1 MRVVI
6 EETNNKKDNK
16 QRAVLECEDDDA
28 TLDVALSLA
37 LRALY
42 AYGYKRED
50 VTKYLM
56 GVFTDADFTKSEE
69 ELEQEKH
76 PRPPVESPQPT
87 GPTETQQALHL
98 PK

>member
-69 ELEQEKH
+69 ELEQSAQ
-76 PRPPVESPQPT
+76 PPVESPQPT
-87 GPTETQQALHL
+87 GPSETQQALHL